1 MVSAVYFFV
10 FFFSI
15 ELQRYKKK
23 KPFAR
28 KFRNFFVKVFFY
40 IEKGLLHSR
49 PILY

>member
-28 KFRNFFVKVFFY
+28 KNAKIFRCGVK
-40 IEKGLLHSR
+40 
-49 PILY
+49 